1 MADNRFLMN
10 FLQMRTKLGTGEET
24 GGGMKSS
31 IAKMPEP
38 EVITMATI
46 IEEKPPKAKVLE
58 YFKKRIEEMEE
69 D

>member
-10 FLQMRTKLGTGEET
+10 FLQMRTKLGTGEEVKL
-24 GGGMKSS
+24 KSS

-38 EVITMATI
+38 EMITMATI

-58 YFKKRIEEMEE
+58 YFKKRIEELEE
-69 D
+69 DS